1 MFQDAIRAFRINSEK
16 NLLPTVP
23 PNCAHKVDSIVLNM
37 SGFSAKESANLA
49 SAITSSGSK
58 EFELNKL
65 IGLSPGSLLEVGSGS
80 FTRSL
85 ILWALLERLIGFH
98 SRNCESVENQGSEYV
113 ETSELPTLLRDTAIT
128 ELELSVR
135 SRNALNRQGIFTLFQ
150 LTQIPTSILMTIP
163 NLGGRS
169 VNEIVAFLKKMGFQ
183 SNNALENDPASILTS
198 EVALEELNL
207 STRTYNAL
215 KREKIKSLNQ
225 LSNLSES
232 ELRDIR
238 NFGEKSITEVKELIE
253 RYALDDDNESDSS
266 ICGTDESAQS
276 LFLWAKSCIR
286 DELEVLGQ
294 GLSHFGHLKVD
305 YLTTSNSN
313 ISNEGR
319 LLYIGSDT
327 LNEAYEKFVTQLES
341 ASFEASIE
349 VLILTFDLFRKDF
362 LIHKNNY
369 LNGMPSRSQKKSML
383 TYENSYSDDSIDLL
397 KFDEF
402 TLRILGLPEIDNSVY
417 LGKESYF
424 ELLDATEEYFIID
437 RNIWGVIQGVIRFH
451 EKFQTYPNTLGL
463 IIAHHLGDED
473 VKREIHRELT
483 YLFETLRPN
492 SADRDLQILQMRID
506 GATLDEIGKQ
516 VGLTRERVRQILV
529 KISPEIMSTIEVLKS
544 GVNLKNEAALDTQ
557 FDSIFNKYGAVYK
570 SELAKEIGVGEEE
583 AVKLTPKRFKKYIID
598 KFPEPNSN
606 LTWSRQDC
614 LSALRQA
621 ATYYFPIRQADYDHL
636 VNIGEVKGPSVA
648 YMYLKYGQWSE
659 LCVEAGVEFF
669 PSPRSEYKRMWSE
682 EELLSYARRF
692 FIEPDTS
699 GTYGSYDVWREQQSD
714 HVPSGVLIRNVFGS
728 WTTVKRKVLESLRIE
743 RGVEVQNDF

>member
-1 MFQDAIRAFRINSEK
+1 MFQDAIRAFRLNTEK
-16 NLLPTVP
+16 NLLPTVSS
-23 PNCAHKVDSIVLNM
+23 NCVHKVDSLVLNM
-37 SGFSAKESANLA
+37 SGFTANESANLA
-49 SAITSSGSK
+49 SAITSSSSK

-65 IGLSPGSLLEVGSGS
+65 KGLSPASLREVGSGS

-85 ILWALLERLIGFH
+85 ILWALLERLIGYH
-98 SRNCESVENQGSEYV
+98 SRNCESVENHSSEYV
-113 ETSELPTLLRDTAIT
+113 ETSELPSLHRDIAIS
-128 ELELSVR
+128 ELDLSVR
-135 SRNALNRQGIFTLFQ
+135 SRNVLNREGIYTLFE
-150 LTQIPTSILMTIP
+150 LSQIPTSNLMAMP
-163 NLGGRS
+163 NLGIRS
-169 VNEIVAFLKKMGFQ
+169 VNELVELLKKMGLQ
-183 SNNALENDPASILTS
+183 SNNAFENDPASILTS
-198 EVALEELNL
+198 AIALEKLNL

-215 KREKIKSLNQ
+215 KREKIDNLIQ
-225 LSNLSES
+225 LSSLSES

-253 RYALDDDNESDSS
+253 KYALDDDQESDSS
-266 ICGTDESAQS
+266 TDRTVESAQS
-276 LFLWAKSCIR
+276 LFLWAKSGIK
-286 DELEVLGQ
+286 DELDVLGQ
-294 GLSHFGHLKVD
+294 ELDNFGNLKVD
-305 YLTTSNSN
+305 YLTTSNSKL
-313 ISNEGR
+313 SNEGH
-319 LLYIGSDT
+319 LLYIGCDT
-327 LNEAYEKFVTQLES
+327 VNEVYEKLVKQLDG

-349 VLILTFDLFRKDF
+349 VLILSFDSFRKD
-362 LIHKNNY
+362 LINHKDNY
-369 LNGMPSRSQKKSML
+369 LNGMPIQAQKKSML
-383 TYENSYSDDSIDLL
+383 SYENSYSDESIDLL

-402 TLRILGLPEIDNSVY
+402 TLRILGLSEIDNSVY

-437 RNIWGVIQGVIRFH
+437 RNIWEVIQGVIKFH

-463 IIAHHLGDED
+463 IIAHHLGNED
-473 VKREIHRELT
+473 VKREIYRELT
-483 YLFETLRPN
+483 YLFDTLRPN
-492 SADRDLQILQMRID
+492 NAERDLQILQMRID
-506 GATLDEIGKQ
+506 GATLDEIGKH

-529 KISPEIMSTIEVLKS
+529 KISPEIMSTIEVLKN
-544 GVNLKNEAALDTQ
+544 GANLKNEAVLDTQ

-598 KFPEPNSN
+598 KFPEPTSS
-606 LTWSRQDC
+606 LTWSREDC

-669 PSPRSEYKRMWSE
+669 PSLRSEYKRMWSE

-699 GTYGSYDVWREQQSD
+699 GSYGSYDVWREQQSD